1 MAGDL
6 TPGRL
11 VLAGPVSLSG
21 RYAALGRLAAD
32 GLRQVVEDVANAGG
46 VEVGGR
52 TLIPMLVLLDDEST
66 RDGVRRRL
74 DAIAGADLI
83 VGPYGSDLVRE
94 AAVWAA
100 ENGRIVWNHGAS
112 ADDVE
117 RAAGLVSVAS
127 PASRYHEAVLEA
139 IAEHVPGADVLV
151 AAGLGPFGR
160 SVAEGAVEAATRLG
174 LSVVDVVKSTEVP
187 AAPGADL
194 LLLAGSFEQDIAAIQ
209 RLRRRPTM
217 VAAVA
222 GALGAFADEL
232 GEGAE
237 GVIAPSQW
245 EEGLRFACDV
255 GPTQA
260 LVVRALRARINPS
273 LAVDARLQR
282 VDYPAAQAYACGL
295 LALHCATV
303 AQCLDDETLAATAHQ
318 LRCTTFFGRFG
329 LGADGRQADH
339 QVVVVQ
345 WQGGAKRLVWPPAS
359 AEATIVT

>member
-6 TPGRL
+6 APGRL

-32 GLRQVVEDVANAGG
+32 GLRQVVDDVASAGG

-52 TLIPMLVLLDDEST
+52 TMIPVLVLLDDEGT

-74 DAIAGADLI
+74 DAIAGADVI

-100 ENGRIVWNHGAS
+100 ANGRIVWNHGAS

-117 RAAGLVSVAS
+117 RAATVISVAS

-139 IAEHVPGADVLV
+139 IAQRLPGADILV
-151 AAGLGPFGR
+151 GAGRGRFGR
-160 SVAEGAVEAATRLG
+160 SVAEGAVETASRLG
-174 LSVVDVVKSTEVP
+174 LSVVDVVNSTEVP
-187 AAPGADL
+187 ADPAADV
-194 LLLAGSFEQDIAAIQ
+194 LLLAGSFEQDVAAIR
-209 RLRRRPTM
+209 RLRRRPTV

-245 EEGLRFACDV
+245 EEGLRFVCDV
-255 GPTQA
+255 GPAQA
-260 LVVRALRARINPS
+260 LVVRALRARITPS
-273 LAVDARLQR
+273 LSVGARLER

-303 AQCLDDETLAATAHQ
+303 ADCLDEETLAATARQ
-318 LRCTTFFGRFG
+318 LRCTTFFGQFG
-329 LGADGRQADH
+329 LGADGRQLDH

-345 WQGGAKRLVWPPAS
+345 WLDGVKSVVWPPAR
-359 AEATIVT
+359 AEATMIV